1 MRKLVLSVVFV
12 LSFAIARSQTGK
24 TGSFA
29 REFSF
34 TTENDAYLFQRKDA
48 YYTNGFFFALRKAKE
63 KKGKKVLEAFELGQ
77 KIYTPL
83 TRKIVEPSEI
93 DRPYCGYLFVQFS
106 HTSFITNR
114 SVLQYTASIGQVGTA
129 SFGEDVQNSYHK
141 LLGYSRFNGWIYQ
154 VQDATALDLG
164 ISYAHTVY
172 EDSSWIKLMPV
183 VQANLGAT
191 FANASLGTY
200 LCLGSFEGNRNSALW
215 NARAQTKA
223 TATRKKQELFLYWYP
238 QMTFQGYNATV
249 EGGLFN
255 KGNGGAALRQTE
267 RWMFQQSWGIC
278 YAAGR
283 WTTKAALVYQS
294 KETVTQTRPQQY
306 GSVLVS
312 YCMH

>member
-1 MRKLVLSVVFV
+1 MRKLVLWVVLILSV
-12 LSFAIARSQTGK
+12 AIARSQNGK
-24 TGSFA
+24 TAPLA

-63 KKGKKVLEAFELGQ
+63 KNGRKVIEAFEIGQ

-83 TRKIVEPSEI
+83 TRKILEPSEI
-93 DRPYCGYLFVQFS
+93 DRPYCGYLFLQFS
-106 HTSFITNR
+106 YTSFITNR
-114 SVLQYTASIGQVGTA
+114 SVLQYNASIGQVGTA
-129 SFGEDVQNSYHK
+129 SFGEDVQNRYHK
-141 LLGYSRFNGWIYQ
+141 LLGYSRFNGWTYQ
-154 VQDATALDLG
+154 VQNATAVDLG

-183 VQANLGAT
+183 VEANLGAT
-191 FANASLGTY
+191 FTYASLGTY
-200 LCLGSFEGNRNSALW
+200 LCLGSFESNRNSALW
-215 NARAQTKA
+215 NARVQTK
-223 TATRKKQELFLYWYP
+223 TTTTRKKQELFIYWYP
-238 QMTFQGYNATV
+238 QMIFQGYNATV

-255 KGNGGAALRQTE
+255 KGNGIAALRQTE

-278 YAAGR
+278 YVAGR

-294 KETVTQTRPQQY
+294 KEAVTQTRPQQY

-312 YCMH
+312 YLMH